1 MIINTTLRP
10 PQRSYLMYYARE
22 VVQGLAPG
30 KVPKFVPQNGDEP
43 VNIDWEHLD
52 ANGKPDLDAAKKG
65 AREMDQAYAAAG
77 AIGKPYSSN
86 HNGGEAIDMK
96 FDPPWGIGKTV
107 KNASGVSVAI
117 TSKRDLQE
125 VGATYKVYHWTYYG
139 PKNKVDEPH
148 WSKTGN

>member
-1 MIINTTLRP
+1 MNT
-10 PQRSYLMYYARE
+10 
-22 VVQGLAPG
+22 
-30 KVPKFVPQNGDEP
+30 NGISIQP
-43 VNIDWEHLD
+43 VKSPI
-52 ANGKPDLDAAKKG
+52 AAIG
-65 AREMDQAYAAAG
+65 VSRAG

-125 VGATYKVYHWTYYG
+125 VGATYKVYHWTYHG